1 MCTASAREQT
11 MDELQDWEYVKRG
24 ITLWLNNMPKAAED
38 SFKDRPSSVH
48 IVAGHTFISFM
59 NAVISWETEKMNE
72 AQTRLRELEKQ
83 CAGDVGWLKSVRSK
97 LFGSS
102 EPRKSLTETLE
113 EQIILADSQLCL
125 AILVS
130 LGQDIGGFVKGGWL
144 LRKAWKVY
152 QHTYQQIYQLYSEQL
167 QSDGEASFPQA
178 PLRLQQ
184 QSKDGG
190 TGMRVS
196 LDLGTPCSA
205 DWTVPNSTLQ
215 SPDDSSKWSSHLEA
229 LRKSKTTT
237 FELPDSGRGE
247 GSSFS
252 ELTSSESDPSGSG
265 GSVKKSYTTD
275 FVGITSPSR
284 AGSSTESLH
293 HNDTNGLEN
302 VSVARDRLM
311 LDLGQG
317 SAHRV
322 NGLNGMQPPPKASTN
337 WRSFNTPADESHA
350 PDEILPEDIHR
361 LMGAISFGY
370 GVFQLSISLLPPSLL
385 KLISFLGFEGDRA
398 MGIACLSF
406 SRQST
411 DMRAPLATLAL
422 LWYYTIVTPFF
433 ALDGSN
439 LSMEISAA
447 QELIDEANEQFA
459 KSSLF
464 LFFRGRVER
473 LKSHIQD
480 AIRAYELAY
489 RSSAQ
494 REIKLLCLHEIG
506 WCRLIQ
512 LDYGTAMRNFKELKL
527 CSQFSKSFYSY
538 LTAICEGSFG
548 QFSNLVKWRAE
559 ILELINRSPQKDS
572 QIERY
577 IFRRCLKLPRAESG
591 EQPKYSSS
599 LYWKYLVFEMLFLWN
614 ALSSCNEEQLASMV
628 ADCSQPTD
636 AFSEPM
642 VGISRLILGACLSC
656 LARYEEAIGAFRE
669 CIFMRETLEHQEQQ
683 DMHIS
688 AFAYYELAVLLLRQ
702 GTAGEEGRAEARRL
716 LLHAQQHFKNY
727 DFDNRVS
734 VRIHTVLKR
743 LD

>member
-1 MCTASAREQT
+1 
-11 MDELQDWEYVKRG
+11 
-24 ITLWLNNMPKAAED
+24 
-38 SFKDRPSSVH
+38 
-48 IVAGHTFISFM
+48 M
-59 NAVISWETEKMNE
+59 ND

-152 QHTYQQIYQLYSEQL
+152 QHTYQQIYQLYSDTMEG
-167 QSDGEASFPQA
+167 DGEMSVPQA
-178 PLRLQQ
+178 PLRHQMQ
-184 QSKDGG
+184 GRDSDGS
-190 TGMRVS
+190 GMRIS
-196 LDLGTPCSA
+196 LDLGTPSST

-215 SPDDSSKWSSHLEA
+215 SPDDCKWASHLEA

-237 FELPDSGRGE
+237 FEP
-247 GSSFS
+247 S
-252 ELTSSESDPSGSG
+252 EPFNEMTSCESDPSGGSV
-265 GSVKKSYTTD
+265 SVKKSYTTE
-275 FVGITSPSR
+275 FVGITSPSG
-284 AGSSTESLH
+284 AGSSTESLE
-293 HNDTNGLEN
+293 NNGSMEQMERGN
-302 VSVARDRLM
+302 AARRDRLM
-311 LDLGQG
+311 LDLSQG
-317 SAHRV
+317 RERRV
-322 NGLNGMQPPPKASTN
+322 NHLSNGIPPRASTS
-337 WRSFNTPADESHA
+337 WRSSLTTA
-350 PDEILPEDIHR
+350 PCEPGPSERAIHPEDIHR

-406 SRQST
+406 SRQSN

-439 LSMEISAA
+439 LSIEISAA
-447 QELIDEANEQFA
+447 QELIDEANDQFA

-473 LKSHIQD
+473 LKSNIED

-512 LDYGTAMRNFKELKL
+512 LDFGTAMKNFKELKM

-548 QFSNLVKWRAE
+548 QFANLVKWRAE
-559 ILELINRSPQKDS
+559 ILELVNRSPQK
-572 QIERY
+572 
-577 IFRRCLKLPRAESG
+577 
-591 EQPKYSSS
+591 
-599 LYWKYLVFEMLFLWN
+599 
-614 ALSSCNEEQLASMV
+614 
-628 ADCSQPTD
+628 
-636 AFSEPM
+636 
-642 VGISRLILGACLSC
+642 
-656 LARYEEAIGAFRE
+656 
-669 CIFMRETLEHQEQQ
+669 
-683 DMHIS
+683 
-688 AFAYYELAVLLLRQ
+688 
-702 GTAGEEGRAEARRL
+702 
-716 LLHAQQHFKNY
+716 
-727 DFDNRVS
+727 
-734 VRIHTVLKR
+734 
-743 LD
+743 

>member
-1 MCTASAREQT
+1 MCAATVREET
-11 MDELQDWEYVKRG
+11 MDNLKDWEYVKQG
-24 ITLWLNNMPKAAED
+24 ITMWLNNMPKAAED

-59 NAVISWETEKMNE
+59 NAVISWETEKMND

-152 QHTYQQIYQLYSEQL
+152 QHTYQQIYQLYSETL
-167 QSDGEASFPQA
+167 DSDGDMSLPQA
-178 PLRLQQ
+178 PLRHQLPK
-184 QSKDGG
+184 KDGG
-190 TGMRVS
+190 SGMRVS
-196 LDLGTPCSA
+196 LDLGTPSST

-215 SPDDSSKWSSHLEA
+215 SPDDSKWSSQLEA

-237 FELPDSGRGE
+237 FELTDP
-247 GSSFS
+247 FS
-252 ELTSSESDPSGSG
+252 EMASSESDPSGSS

-275 FVGITSPSR
+275 FVGINSPSGPS
-284 AGSSTESLH
+284 GSSTESLEH
-293 HNDTNGLEN
+293 GVPFGMGCSTVPRE
-302 VSVARDRLM
+302 RLT
-311 LDLGQG
+311 LDLNQG
-317 SAHRV
+317 KERRIHV
-322 NGLNGMQPPPKASTN
+322 PNGMPPRASTS
-337 WRSFNTPADESHA
+337 WRSLTA
-350 PDEILPEDIHR
+350 PCEPGPSERTIHPEDIHR

-406 SRQST
+406 SRQSN

-439 LSMEISAA
+439 LSFEISAA
-447 QELIDEANEQFA
+447 QELIDEANGQFS

-473 LKSHIQD
+473 LKSNIQD

-512 LDYGTAMRNFKELKL
+512 LDFGTAMKNFNELKL

-548 QFSNLVKWRAE
+548 QFSNLVKWRTE
-559 ILELINRSPQKDS
+559 ILELINRSPQKES

-577 IFRRCLKLPRAESG
+577 IFRRSLKLPRAESG
-591 EQPKYSSS
+591 EQPKYRST

-614 ALSSCNEEQLASMV
+614 TLSSCNEEQLESMI

-656 LARYEEAIGAFRE
+656 LARYDEAIRAFRE
-669 CIFMRETLEHQEQQ
+669 CIAMREKLDNQDQQ
-683 DMHIS
+683 DTHIS

-702 GTAGEEGRAEARRL
+702 QQHGNDGAVEAHRL
-716 LLHAQQHFKNY
+716 LMHAQQTFKNY

-734 VRIHTVLKR
+734 VRIHTLLKR

>member
-1 MCTASAREQT
+1 
-11 MDELQDWEYVKRG
+11 
-24 ITLWLNNMPKAAED
+24 
-38 SFKDRPSSVH
+38 
-48 IVAGHTFISFM
+48 
-59 NAVISWETEKMNE
+59 MNE

-152 QHTYQQIYQLYSEQL
+152 QHTYQQIYQLYSDTLEI
-167 QSDGEASFPQA
+167 DGDMSLPQA
-178 PLRLQQ
+178 PLRHQPPG
-184 QSKDGG
+184 KDGL
-190 TGMRVS
+190 RVP
-196 LDLGTPCSA
+196 LDPGTPSST
-205 DWTVPNSTLQ
+205 DWTVPNSTFQ
-215 SPDDSSKWSSHLEA
+215 SPDDCKWSSHLDA

-237 FELPDSGRGE
+237 FELTEP
-247 GSSFS
+247 FS
-252 ELTSSESDPSGSG
+252 EVTSSESDPSGSS

-275 FVGITSPSR
+275 FVGIASPSGV
-284 AGSSTESLH
+284 GSSTESLEH
-293 HNDTNGLEN
+293 SGPLGTERNTI
-302 VSVARDRLM
+302 ARERLM
-311 LDLGQG
+311 LDLSHGKE
-317 SAHRV
+317 RRFNV
-322 NGLNGMQPPPKASTN
+322 PNGMAPRATAS
-337 WRSFNTPADESHA
+337 WRSLTAPCESGSSERTIH
-350 PDEILPEDIHR
+350 PEDIHR

-406 SRQST
+406 SRQSN

-439 LSMEISAA
+439 LSIEISAA
-447 QELIDEANEQFA
+447 QELIDEANGQFS

-473 LKSHIQD
+473 LKSNIQD

-512 LDYGTAMRNFKELKL
+512 LDFGTAMKNFNELKL

-548 QFSNLVKWRAE
+548 QFSNLVKWRTE

-577 IFRRCLKLPRAESG
+577 IFRRSLKLPRAESG
-591 EQPKYSSS
+591 EQPKYRSS

-614 ALSSCNEEQLASMV
+614 TLSSCNEEQLESMV

-656 LARYEEAIGAFRE
+656 LARYDEAIRAFRE
-669 CIFMRETLEHQEQQ
+669 CISMREKFEHQDQQ
-683 DMHIS
+683 DTHIS
-688 AFAYYELAVLLLRQ
+688 AFAHYELAVLLLRQ
-702 GTAGEEGRAEARRL
+702 QRGDDGASEAHRL
-716 LLHAQQHFKNY
+716 LMHAQQNFKNY

-734 VRIHTVLKR
+734 VRIHTLLKR

>member
-167 QSDGEASFPQA
+167 QSDGDASFPQA

-184 QSKDGG
+184 QSKDGDA
-190 TGMRVS
+190 GMRVS

-215 SPDDSSKWSSHLEA
+215 SPDDSSKC
-229 LRKSKTTT
+229 
-237 FELPDSGRGE
+237 
-247 GSSFS
+247 
-252 ELTSSESDPSGSG
+252 
-265 GSVKKSYTTD
+265 
-275 FVGITSPSR
+275 
-284 AGSSTESLH
+284 
-293 HNDTNGLEN
+293 
-302 VSVARDRLM
+302 AR
-311 LDLGQG
+311 
-317 SAHRV
+317 RV
-322 NGLNGMQPPPKASTN
+322 NGLNGMQPPPKASPN
-337 WRSFNTPADESHA
+337 WRSFNTPAGESHA

-628 ADCSQPTD
+628 ADCSHPTD

-669 CIFMRETLEHQEQQ
+669 CIFMRETIEHQEQQ

-702 GTAGEEGRAEARRL
+702 DTAGEDGRAEARRL

>member
-1 MCTASAREQT
+1 MCAASVRVDT
-11 MDELQDWEYVKRG
+11 MEELQDWEYVKRG
-24 ITLWLNNMPKAAED
+24 ITMWLNNMPKAAED

-59 NAVISWETEKMNE
+59 NAVISWETEKMND

-152 QHTYQQIYQLYSEQL
+152 QHTYQQIYQLYSDTQDI
-167 QSDGEASFPQA
+167 DGAMSLPQA
-178 PLRLQQ
+178 PLRHQPPAT
-184 QSKDGG
+184 KDSGA
-190 TGMRVS
+190 GMRVS
-196 LDLGTPCSA
+196 LDLGTPSST

-215 SPDDSSKWSSHLEA
+215 SPDDCKWSSQLEA

-237 FELPDSGRGE
+237 FELTEPFNE
-247 GSSFS
+247 M
-252 ELTSSESDPSGSG
+252 TSSESDPSGSSG

-275 FVGITSPSR
+275 FVGIISPSG
-284 AGSSTESLH
+284 AGSSTESLEH
-293 HNDTNGLEN
+293 SVPLGVERSSIAARERLTLDFNQGRERRIN
-302 VSVARDRLM
+302 VP
-311 LDLGQG
+311 
-317 SAHRV
+317 
-322 NGLNGMQPPPKASTN
+322 NGM
-337 WRSFNTPADESHA
+337 TPRATTSCRFLTA
-350 PDEILPEDIHR
+350 PCEPGPNERAIHPEDVHR

-406 SRQST
+406 SRQSN

-439 LSMEISAA
+439 LSLEIAAA
-447 QELIDEANEQFA
+447 QELIDEANGQFA

-473 LKSHIQD
+473 LKSNIQD

-512 LDYGTAMRNFKELKL
+512 LDFGTAMKNFNELKL

-548 QFSNLVKWRAE
+548 QFSNLVKWRTE

-577 IFRRCLKLPRAESG
+577 IFRRSLKLPRAESG
-591 EQPKYSSS
+591 EQPKYRSS

-614 ALSSCNEEQLASMV
+614 TLSSCNEEQLESMV

-642 VGISRLILGACLSC
+642 VGISRLILGACLTC
-656 LARYEEAIGAFRE
+656 RARYDEAIRAFRE
-669 CIFMRETLEHQEQQ
+669 CISMREKFDHQEQQ

-702 GTAGEEGRAEARRL
+702 QNDGAAEAHRL
-716 LLHAQQHFKNY
+716 LLHAQQNFKNY

-734 VRIHTVLKR
+734 VRIHTLLKR
-743 LD
+743 LN

>member
-1 MCTASAREQT
+1 MCTASVQEES

-38 SFKDRPSSVH
+38 SFKDRPASVH

-152 QHTYQQIYQLYSEQL
+152 QHTYQQIYQLYSDTLL
-167 QSDGEASFPQA
+167 QSGDEMTLPQV
-178 PLRLQQ
+178 PLRHQQ

-190 TGMRVS
+190 MGMKIS
-196 LDLGTPCSA
+196 LDLGTPSSA

-215 SPDDSSKWSSHLEA
+215 SPDDCKWSSQLEA
-229 LRKSKTTT
+229 MRKSKTTT
-237 FELPDSGRGE
+237 FELTEGEVTLSGESDSG
-247 GSSFS
+247 GSSA
-252 ELTSSESDPSGSG
+252 
-265 GSVKKSYTTD
+265 SVKKSHTTD
-275 FVGITSPSR
+275 FIGIPSSLGV
-284 AGSSTESLH
+284 GSSTESLEN
-293 HNDTNGLEN
+293 NDTSGMGF
-302 VSVARDRLM
+302 ARDHLM
-311 LDLGQG
+311 LDLRKERARRDTLGF
-317 SAHRV
+317 
-322 NGLNGMQPPPKASTN
+322 NGMQQPPRVASTN
-337 WRSFNTPADESHA
+337 WRSFTTHEQSLAA
-350 PDEILPEDIHR
+350 DEILPEDIHR

-406 SRQST
+406 SRHST

-512 LDYGTAMRNFKELKL
+512 LDYGTAMKNFKELKM
-527 CSQFSKSFYSY
+527 CSQFSKSFYTY
-538 LTAICEGSFG
+538 LTAICEGAFG
-548 QFSNLVKWRAE
+548 QYVNLAKWRAE

-577 IFRRCLKLPRAESG
+577 IFRRCLKLPRVEGG

-599 LYWKYLVFEMLFLWN
+599 LYWKYLVFEMLFVWN
-614 ALSSCNEEQLASMV
+614 TLSSCNVEQLESMV

-636 AFSEPM
+636 AFGEPM

-656 LARYEEAIGAFRE
+656 LARYEEAIGAFRQ
-669 CIFMRETLEHQEQQ
+669 CIFMREAGEHQDQQ

-702 GTAGEEGRAEARRL
+702 EPCEDGGRAEARRL
-716 LLHAQQHFKNY
+716 LMHAQQNFKNY

>member
-1 MCTASAREQT
+1 MCAASVRVDT
-11 MDELQDWEYVKRG
+11 MEELQDWEYVKRG
-24 ITLWLNNMPKAAED
+24 ITMWLNNMPKAAED

-59 NAVISWETEKMNE
+59 NAVISWETEKMND

-152 QHTYQQIYQLYSEQL
+152 QHTYQQIYQLYSDTL
-167 QSDGEASFPQA
+167 DIDGDMSLPQA
-178 PLRLQQ
+178 PLRHQPPPTTD
-184 QSKDGG
+184 SGS
-190 TGMRVS
+190 GMRVS
-196 LDLGTPCSA
+196 LDLGTPSST

-215 SPDDSSKWSSHLEA
+215 SPDDCKWSSQLEA

-237 FELPDSGRGE
+237 FEP
-247 GSSFS
+247 FS
-252 ELTSSESDPSGSG
+252 EMTSCESDPSGSS

-275 FVGITSPSR
+275 FVGIVSPSG
-284 AGSSTESLH
+284 AGSSTESLEH
-293 HNDTNGLEN
+293 SGPLGMERSNTA
-302 VSVARDRLM
+302 ARERLT
-311 LDLGQG
+311 LDLNLG
-317 SAHRV
+317 RERRINV
-322 NGLNGMQPPPKASTN
+322 PNGMTPRATTS
-337 WRSFNTPADESHA
+337 WRSLTAPCEPGPNDRAIHPADV
-350 PDEILPEDIHR
+350 HR

-406 SRQST
+406 SRQSN

-439 LSMEISAA
+439 LSHEIAAA
-447 QELIDEANEQFA
+447 QELIEEANGQFA

-473 LKSHIQD
+473 LKSNIQD

-512 LDYGTAMRNFKELKL
+512 LDFGTAMKNFHELKL

-548 QFSNLVKWRAE
+548 QFSNLVKWRTE

-577 IFRRCLKLPRAESG
+577 IFRRSLKLPRAESG
-591 EQPKYSSS
+591 EQPKYRSS

-614 ALSSCNEEQLASMV
+614 TLSSCSEEQLESMV

-656 LARYEEAIGAFRE
+656 LARYDEAIRAFRE
-669 CIFMRETLEHQEQQ
+669 CISMRERFDHQEQQ
-683 DMHIS
+683 DTHIS

-702 GTAGEEGRAEARRL
+702 QNDGAGEAHRL
-716 LLHAQQHFKNY
+716 LLHAQQNFKNY

-734 VRIHTVLKR
+734 VRIHTLLKR

>member
-1 MCTASAREQT
+1 MCTT
-11 MDELQDWEYVKRG
+11 MDDRGVEEMQDWEYVKQS

-48 IVAGHTFISFM
+48 IIAGRTFISFM

-72 AQTRLRELEKQ
+72 AHTRLRELEKH

-102 EPRKSLTETLE
+102 EPKKSLTETLE

-152 QHTYQQIYQLYSEQL
+152 QHTYQQIYQLYSDTL
-167 QSDGEASFPQA
+167 DLSGATSVPQA
-178 PLRLQQ
+178 PLINEQTRHA
-184 QSKDGG
+184 
-190 TGMRVS
+190 TTMIMP
-196 LDLGTPCSA
+196 LDLGSPGST

-215 SPDDSSKWSSHLEA
+215 SPDDCEWASQLGS
-229 LRKSKTTT
+229 LRKSQTTT
-237 FELPDSGRGE
+237 FESTDLLTVE
-247 GSSFS
+247 GSSFGNIPS
-252 ELTSSESDPSGSG
+252 NESQSSGSN
-265 GSVKKSYTTD
+265 VKVTKSYTTD
-275 FVGITSPSR
+275 CVGNTSRPVI
-284 AGSSTESLH
+284 GSSTESLDH
-293 HNDTNGLEN
+293 DKPVMECN
-302 VSVARDRLM
+302 VTREQLM
-311 LDLGQG
+311 LDLNVGIVHRING
-317 SAHRV
+317 SKFI
-322 NGLNGMQPPPKASTN
+322 LPKATGHS
-337 WRSFNTPADESHA
+337 RLSSSPPAA
-350 PDEILPEDIHR
+350 REICPEEIQR
-361 LMGAISFGY
+361 LMGAVSFGY

-433 ALDGSN
+433 ALDGTN
-439 LSMEISAA
+439 LSIEISAA
-447 QELIDEANEQFA
+447 QELINEANNHYA
-459 KSSLF
+459 NSSLF

-473 LKSHIQD
+473 LKSNIQD
-480 AIRAYELAY
+480 AIRAYETAC

-512 LDYGTAMRNFKELKL
+512 LDYGTALRNFKELKL

-538 LTAICEGSFG
+538 LTAICEGSYG
-548 QFSNLVKWRAE
+548 QFSNLVKWRAD

-591 EQPKYSSS
+591 NLPKYSSS

-614 ALSSCNEEQLASMV
+614 ALGSCNVEQLESMV
-628 ADCSQPTD
+628 VDCSQPAD
-636 AFSEPM
+636 SLCEPM
-642 VGISRLILGACLSC
+642 LGISRLILGACLC
-656 LARYEEAIGAFRE
+656 YLARYEEAIRAYRE
-669 CIFMRETLEHQEQQ
+669 CITIREASDHPEQQ
-683 DMHIS
+683 DLHIS
-688 AFAYYELAVLLLRQ
+688 AFSYYELALLLLR
-702 GTAGEEGRAEARRL
+702 EGHCDDHRVEARRL
-716 LLHAQQHFKNY
+716 LIHAQQNFKNY
-727 DFDNRVS
+727 DFDNRVT
-734 VRIHTVLKR
+734 VRIHSVLKR